1 MGGTVK
7 KNVALF
13 IFMALVLAVAA
24 PGWAARA
31 PAQKPAAKD
40 AVETP
45 FPSRVGD
52 RARYAM
58 TMAEKGDAG
67 KPTMTT
73 DVTIEISGA
82 DESGFLITWT
92 YGKFRPDPPGEEASP
107 EELRIVDLMSS
118 VRLLLQLERGA
129 DSLKLANWEEIQER
143 LTKGLEMIQEQM
155 KAQGAGQQEAGKLA
169 SQVKTFY
176 ENREFMTAY
185 YTKDPSLFFAY
196 LGKRIP
202 TSQPVDY
209 DMAVPNF
216 FFGGDPFPARGRLS
230 LKEYDQA
237 HHRAVI
243 LATASLDPSQMPKI
257 MEKIARGFVEKFAP
271 EMADSMPK
279 DMFKALSVDSKTEV
293 ALDLTSGWPE
303 SLTFETSMTIE
314 MSVPDSGSNIKV
326 NRGETIT
333 MKRIVGDAPP
343 EIPRAAGKWQALLED
358 ARDLGGKGQLDRAV
372 EVGERALKIA
382 ERSVGPDD
390 PELAPILDTLGDLY
404 LDQGWPQE
412 AGTLYERA
420 LAIREK
426 ALGPDHPDVVKD
438 LSGHVDFYESL
449 GQNAKAIALCDRL
462 LAIREKTLGP
472 EDPQVATV
480 LDRLARLHYY
490 ERQYAEAEPLWRR
503 SLAIREKALGPDH
516 PDVAT
521 NLYDLAMLFQVQSKY
536 AEAEPLWKRSLAIR
550 EKSLGPDHPDLALT
564 LNFLAEL
571 YRATHREK
579 EAEELEARAA
589 RIRSIKR

>member
-1 MGGTVK
+1 MK

-13 IFMALVLAVAA
+13 VSMALVLAVVA
-24 PGWAARA
+24 PGWAARG
-31 PAQKPAAKD
+31 PAQKSAAKD
-40 AVETP
+40 AIETP

-52 RARYAM
+52 RVRYAM
-58 TMAEKGDAG
+58 TMAQKGDAG
-67 KPTMTT
+67 EPKIMT
-73 DVTIEISGA
+73 DVTVEISGA

-92 YGKFRPDPPGEEASP
+92 YGKFRPDPPGEEAGF
-107 EELRIVDLMSS
+107 EEQRLVDLMRS
-118 VRLLLQLERGA
+118 VRLLLRMERGA

-143 LTKGLEMIQEQM
+143 LTKGLEMIQEKM
-155 KAQGAGQQEAGKLA
+155 KADGAGQQEAGKFA
-169 SQVKTFY
+169 SQLKTFY
-176 ENREFMTAY
+176 GNRELMTAY
-185 YTKDPSLFFAY
+185 YTKEPSLFFAF

-202 TSQPVDY
+202 TAQPVEY
-209 DMAVPNF
+209 DMAFPNPY
-216 FFGGDPFPARGRLS
+216 GGDPFPARGRLS

-243 LATASLDPSQMPKI
+243 LATASLDPSQTPEI
-257 MEKIARGFVEKFAP
+257 IEKIARGFVEKFAP

-279 DMFKALSVDSKTEV
+279 DIFKAVSVDSKTEV

-303 SLTFETSMTIE
+303 SLTYETSMTIE
-314 MSVPDSGSNIKV
+314 MSVPDSGSKMKV
-326 NRGETIT
+326 DSGETIT

-343 EIPRAAGKWQALLED
+343 EIPRAAGKWQALLEE
-358 ARDLGGKGQLDRAV
+358 AKDLGGKGQLDRAV

-404 LDQGWPQE
+404 VDQGWAQE

-438 LSGHVDFYESL
+438 LSGHVDFFESL
-449 GQNAKAIALCDRL
+449 GQTAKARALCYRL
-462 LAIREKTLGP
+462 LAIREKTLGS

-521 NLYDLAMLFQVQSKY
+521 NLYDLAMLFSVQSKY

-579 EAEELEARAA
+579 EAEELEARAS

>member
-1 MGGTVK
+1 MK

-13 IFMALVLAVAA
+13 ISVALVLAMAA
-24 PGWAARA
+24 PGWAAQT

-40 AVETP
+40 EVETP
-45 FPSRVGD
+45 FPSRVGE

-58 TMAEKGDAG
+58 TMAQKGEAG
-67 KPTMTT
+67 EPKVTT
-73 DVTIEISGA
+73 DVTVEITRA

-92 YGKFRPDPPGEEASP
+92 YGKFRPDPPGEEAGF
-107 EELRIVDLMSS
+107 EEQKLVDLTRS
-118 VRLLLQLERGA
+118 VRLTLQLERGG

-143 LTKGLEMIQEQM
+143 LTQGLGMIQEQV
-155 KAQGAGQQEAGKLA
+155 KRDGAGQLEAGRFA
-169 SQVKTFY
+169 SELKTFY

-185 YTKDPSLFFAY
+185 YTKEPNLFFAC

-202 TSQPVDY
+202 TAQPVES
-209 DMAVPNF
+209 DMAFPNP
-216 FFGGDPFPARGRLS
+216 FGGDPFPARVRLS

-243 LATASLDPSQMPKI
+243 LAAASLDPSRTPGI
-257 MEKIARGFVEKFAP
+257 IERIARGFVEKFAP

-279 DMFKALSVDSKTEV
+279 DLFKSLSVESKTEV
-293 ALDLTSGWPE
+293 AVDLTSGWPE
-303 SLTFETSMTIE
+303 SLIYETSMTID
-314 MSVPDSGSNIKV
+314 MPDPDGGPHRKV
-326 NRGETIT
+326 DRGETIT
-333 MKRIVGDAPP
+333 MKRIAGDAPP
-343 EIPRAAGKWQALLED
+343 EIRRAAGKWQALLEE
-358 ARDLGGKGQLDRAV
+358 ARDLRGKGHLDRAV

-390 PELAPILDTLGDLY
+390 PELAPILDTLGDLS
-404 LDQGWPQE
+404 LDQGWAQE

-438 LSGHVDFYESL
+438 LSGHVDFFESL
-449 GQNAKAIALCDRL
+449 GQNCKAITLCDRL

-490 ERQYAEAEPLWRR
+490 ERRYAEAEPLWRR
-503 SLAIREKALGPDH
+503 SLAIREKSLGPDH

-536 AEAEPLWKRSLAIR
+536 AEAEALWKRSLAIR

-564 LNFLAEL
+564 LNFLSEL

-579 EAEELEARAA
+579 EAEELDARAT

>member
-1 MGGTVK
+1 MK

-13 IFMALVLAVAA
+13 GSMALALAVAA
-24 PGWAARA
+24 SGWVARA

-40 AVETP
+40 AVDTP
-45 FPSRVGD
+45 FPSRVGE

-58 TMAEKGDAG
+58 TMAQKGDAG
-67 KPTMTT
+67 EPKMTT
-73 DVTIEISGA
+73 DVTVEISRA

-92 YGKFRPDPPGEEASP
+92 YGTFRPDPPGEEASP
-107 EELRIVDLMSS
+107 EEQRIVDLMRS

-143 LTKGLEMIQEQM
+143 LTKGLEMIQKQM
-155 KAQGAGQQEAGKLA
+155 KAQGAGQQETGTLA
-169 SQVKTFY
+169 SVKTFY
-176 ENREFMTAY
+176 ENRDLMTAY
-185 YTKDPSLFFAY
+185 YTKEPNLFFAC

-202 TSQPVDY
+202 TAQPFEY
-209 DMAVPNF
+209 DMAFPNP

-230 LKEYDQA
+230 VKEYDQA

-243 LATASLDPSQMPKI
+243 LAAASLDPSRTPGI
-257 MEKIARGFVEKFAP
+257 IEKIARGFVEKFAP
-271 EMADSMPK
+271 EMANSMPK
-279 DMFKALSVDSKTEV
+279 DLFKSLSVESRTEV
-293 ALDLTSGWPE
+293 AVDLTSGWPE
-303 SLTFETSMTIE
+303 SLIYETSMTIE
-314 MSVPDSGSNIKV
+314 MPDPDGGSHRKV
-326 NRGETIT
+326 DRGETIT
-333 MKRIVGDAPP
+333 MKRIAGDAPP
-343 EIPRAAGKWQALLED
+343 VIRRAAGKWQALLEE
-358 ARDLGGKGQLDRAV
+358 ARDLRGKGQLDRAV

-382 ERSVGPDD
+382 GRSVGPDD

-404 LDQGWPQE
+404 LDQGWAQE

-438 LSGHVDFYESL
+438 LSGHVDFFESL
-449 GQNAKAIALCDRL
+449 GQNGKAITLCDRL

-480 LDRLARLHYY
+480 LERLARLHYY

-503 SLAIREKALGPDH
+503 SLAVREKALGPDH

-521 NLYDLAMLFQVQSKY
+521 NLYDLAMFFQVQSKY

-579 EAEELEARAA
+579 EAEELEARAT